1 MLNEKIDQISFYY
14 PVDEQHDAE
23 ILRTAITRITETLS
37 SRYNL
42 KTPADCRVI
51 LMTDWHMFLAEGAPP
66 LMKIFLPVI
75 EALQGKRFEA
85 TWKVAGGW
93 NQRMGNRVVAGI
105 KPGRLIESSDKR
117 LGKVIF
123 KPYESIDEKVYS
135 ITCHELTH
143 AFTDHLRLPSW
154 LHEGLAM
161 VSTDHALGKETI
173 QRETLEL
180 LKDSDIGR
188 ITRYSLNDEKALILL
203 YVRAYWLTLW
213 LEKEEPELLQ
223 SWLKKKLR
231 PSLID
236 QQLAKKLN
244 VYLTNLWSMMDRF
257 LYDYFNTD

>member
-14 PVDEQHDAE
+14 PVGEQHDAE
-23 ILRTAITRITETLS
+23 ILRSAILKVTETLS

-42 KTPADCRVI
+42 QTPADCRVI

-105 KPGRLIESSDKR
+105 KPGRLIEASDKR

-161 VSTDHALGKETI
+161 VTTDHALGKETV
-173 QRETLEL
+173 QRQTLEL

-223 SWLKKKLR
+223 TWLKKKLR

-244 VYLTNLWSMMDRF
+244 VYLTNLWSMMDHF
-257 LYDYFNTD
+257 LYNYFNTN